1 MCTGCNKFCVFTHC
15 VYRECAELI
24 EARPAS
30 LHASYCVWYCV
41 SLKGDTVPLVSTR
54 GQNVSCGSARAH
66 QVSFSKPWSVSWP
79 SHSKNIYKIPKEW
92 LFWKFTLGST
102 TNPYKPRMVWK
113 KKSLIA
119 AMVFYKCRDCLCL
132 ALNPD
137 ETKTLVLPLFLY
149 LWFSCSCLAL
159 Q

>member
-92 LFWKFTLGST
+92 LFWKFTLGKH
-102 TNPYKPRMVWK
+102 YKSIQAENGLKKK
-113 KKSLIA
+113 KKSNCSHGLLQ
-119 AMVFYKCRDCLCL
+119 VQR
-132 ALNPD
+132 
-137 ETKTLVLPLFLY
+137 LPL
-149 LWFSCSCLAL
+149 SCSESWRNKDTGSSFISLFMIL
-159 Q
+159 L